1 MSATA
6 AGAPLP
12 VERWKDRA
20 FYTGMAAAVIGARST
35 TVSHDPIFCEANI
48 SQHRWCPCE
57 VARRRFLSWVVLFL
71 VQTVLSARRRRD
83 LHRRL
88 GIVGAVLAAAM
99 VAVGTAI
106 AIVSMRHNFAG
117 GNERAL

>member
-1 MSATA
+1 
-6 AGAPLP
+6 
-12 VERWKDRA
+12 
-20 FYTGMAAAVIGARST
+20 
-35 TVSHDPIFCEANI
+35 
-48 SQHRWCPCE
+48 
-57 VARRRFLSWVVLFL
+57 VLFL